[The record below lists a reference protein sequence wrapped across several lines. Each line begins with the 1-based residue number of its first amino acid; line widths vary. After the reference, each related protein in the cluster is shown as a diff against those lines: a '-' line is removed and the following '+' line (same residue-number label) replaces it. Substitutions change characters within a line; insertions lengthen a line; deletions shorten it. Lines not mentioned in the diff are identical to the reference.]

1 MAVKDEQG
9 LQKTII
15 KRLNT
20 LISLTTDIALSK
32 DPASISDRIHHLTD
46 LGLSPSEIG
55 EILNKPTN
63 YVTATLHQKKK
74 RSKK

>member
-1 MAVKDEQG
+1 MEHPQ
-9 LQKTII
+9 LNETIV

-20 LISLTTDIALSK
+20 LICLLADV
-32 DPASISDRIHHLTD
+32 ASPSDSISMSDRIGRLSN

-63 YVTATLHQKKK
+63 YITASIHKKKK
-74 RSKK
+74 RSAVKK